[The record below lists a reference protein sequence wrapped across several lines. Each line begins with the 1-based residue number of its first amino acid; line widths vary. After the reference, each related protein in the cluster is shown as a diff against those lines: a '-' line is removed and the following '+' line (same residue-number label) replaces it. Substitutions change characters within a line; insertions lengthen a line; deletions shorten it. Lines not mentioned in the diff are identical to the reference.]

1 MASNNESMT
10 QPSPS
15 SPPPLIPLTHTEKLR
30 EGYPIMLH
38 KKLIN
43 ARNVGEQAKQL
54 APQSMLGIYL
64 GATIRDRER
73 DKERK
78 REGEKRRE
86 W

>member
-1 MASNNESMT
+1 
-10 QPSPS
+10 
-15 SPPPLIPLTHTEKLR
+15 
-30 EGYPIMLH
+30 MLH